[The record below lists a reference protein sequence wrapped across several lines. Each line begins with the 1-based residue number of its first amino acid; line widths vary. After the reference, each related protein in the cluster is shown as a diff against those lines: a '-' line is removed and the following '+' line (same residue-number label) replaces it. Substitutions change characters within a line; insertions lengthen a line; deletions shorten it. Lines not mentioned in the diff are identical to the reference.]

1 MKNGYEIVDRDGRE
15 MGRVKMKDKK
25 VIELFN
31 EKTGEVA
38 RIICFH
44 NPNQFNEF
52 IKGFKEM
59 RYPGY
64 VWRYKDTGRKKK
76 E

>member
-1 MKNGYEIVDRDGRE
+1 LKNDYELVDRDGGE

-31 EKTGEVA
+31 EKTGEVV
-38 RIICFH
+38 RTICFH
-44 NPNQFNEF
+44 NSNQFNEF
-52 IKGFKEM
+52 VEGFKEM

-64 VWRYKDTGRKKK
+64 SWRYRDKVRKK
-76 E
+76 EE